1 MNTSQARLVPKFM
14 EENADEYFA
23 HFERTTVNLGWPKK
37 CWAMLLQTVLTG
49 KAQRVYA
56 TLSPEE
62 CSEYEAVK
70 MAVLKNFEL
79 VPEKYRQKFQ
89 EKEKEDEQSYVK
101 FLRDKEGLLD
111 KWCSAKDVR
120 GDIEK
125 LRQLV
130 LIEIS

>member
-1 MNTSQARLVPKFM
+1 MPKFVQ
-14 EENADEYFA
+14 ENSVEYFA
-23 HFERTTVNLGWPKK
+23 HVERTAVNMGCPEK

-70 MAVLKNFEL
+70 MAVLKIFEL
-79 VPEKYRQKFQ
+79 VPEAYRLKFRD
-89 EKEKEDEQSYVK
+89 KKKEDGHVE

-111 KWCSAKDVR
+111 KWCYAKDVR

-125 LRQLV
+125 
-130 LIEIS
+130 

>member
-1 MNTSQARLVPKFM
+1 MRTGQRDEHLAFDITKQARLVPTFV
-14 EENADEYFA
+14 EENAGEYFA

-49 KAQRVYA
+49 KAQRVYV
-56 TLSPEE
+56 TLSAEE

-70 MAVLKNFEL
+70 MVVLKNFEL
-79 VPEKYRQKFQ
+79 VPEEYRQKFQ

-111 KWCSAKDVR
+111 K
-120 GDIEK
+120 
-125 LRQLV
+125 
-130 LIEIS
+130 

>member
-1 MNTSQARLVPKFM
+1 
-14 EENADEYFA
+14 
-23 HFERTTVNLGWPKK
+23 
-37 CWAMLLQTVLTG
+37 MLIG

-70 MAVLKNFEL
+70 MAILKNFEP
-79 VPEKYRQKFQ
+79 VPEAYRQKFWDKK
-89 EKEKEDEQSYVK
+89 KEEEQSYIE

-111 KWCSAKDVR
+111 KWCSTNDVR
-120 GDIEK
+120 GDIVK

-130 LIEIS
+130 PIEEFMNCTNTI

>member
-1 MNTSQARLVPKFM
+1 
-14 EENADEYFA
+14 
-23 HFERTTVNLGWPKK
+23 
-37 CWAMLLQTVLTG
+37 MLLKIVLIG

-70 MAVLKNFEL
+70 MAVLKTFE
-79 VPEKYRQKFQ
+79 PEEYRQKFRD
-89 EKEKEDEQSYVK
+89 KKKEDEQSYEE

-111 KWCSAKDVR
+111 KWFSAKDVR
-120 GDIEK
+120 KDTEN

-130 LIEIS
+130 LIEEFMNCMPEELIGLVSLFFNGISTRFKLF